1 MDTMVHHLRLSL
13 PLLLFLHLQPFE
25 AAAQLQSG
33 NVHVYVTYLDDRATN
48 GQVKVGLIGGSNGVQ
63 VAETYTNDRGQA
75 EFLDVTLG
83 NYHVVVSGQ
92 NIQTTE
98 SEMFEVDARKGSQ
111 SIYVRVRPAAEID
124 SRRATGAGGAM
135 VSASDLRVSKKAS
148 QEFDKATKLIAK
160 QEWKKAIDQ
169 INKALALYPGYAEAY
184 NNLGV
189 VYARLGDSV
198 KEREALQK
206 AIAANDHFAPAFVN
220 LARMEMKEHNFA
232 AAEADLNKAT
242 AADPTDPRT
251 LALLAQAQLLD
262 VHYEDAIASARKVHS
277 MSHESYAVVH
287 FVAARACEKLN
298 RLADAVSQLKL
309 FLTEEPSGERATAA
323 RQEMAALQKQLP

>member
-1 MDTMVHHLRLSL
+1 MDTMVFGCRLSL
-13 PLLLFLHLQPFE
+13 LLLPFLCLHPFE
-25 AAAQLQSG
+25 AAAQLQTG

-63 VAETYTNDRGQA
+63 VAETYANDRGQA
-75 EFLDVTLG
+75 EFFDVTIG

-111 SIYVRVRPAAEID
+111 SIYVRVRPASEID
-124 SRRATGAGGAM
+124 ARRATGAGRAT

-148 QEFDKATKLIAK
+148 EEFDKATKLIAK
-160 QEWKKAIDQ
+160 KEWKKAIDQ
-169 INKALALYPGYAEAY
+169 LNKALALYPGYAEAY

-206 AIAANDHFAPAFVN
+206 AIAANDHFVPAFVN
-220 LARMEMKEHNFA
+220 L
-232 AAEADLNKAT
+232 
-242 AADPTDPRT
+242 
-251 LALLAQAQLLD
+251 
-262 VHYEDAIASARKVHS
+262 
-277 MSHESYAVVH
+277 
-287 FVAARACEKLN
+287 
-298 RLADAVSQLKL
+298 
-309 FLTEEPSGERATAA
+309 
-323 RQEMAALQKQLP
+323 